1 MQRHRRTL
9 STTVVEETVAAAAT
23 LVSKWHPDDH
33 HSSLFLHGHASEAD
47 HFLRAA
53 ADLHRAMLFFAS
65 DPTNAHNGHALVQ
78 ANHLLDTAMRRLQL
92 ELRLLLS
99 LSAPPAASLD
109 RLRALADTMMAAGYG
124 KECIST
130 FKERHR
136 AALRRQHTAMQVQLS
151 KLTWEQV
158 DDNIQS
164 WLAAARIAFT
174 SVFPAEKELCDTVF
188 AGDASVGDAV
198 FEDVANNQAAN
209 LLAVAEAAVARARRA
224 PERLFRV
231 LDVHD
236 ALTEVLPEI
245 LWVFGERSEVAK
257 RACSALF
264 KAGEAARGA
273 LANLEAAIEKEPSK
287 ATVAGGAVHPLTRYV
302 MNYLVFL
309 ADYEGALDRINQQ
322 GSPESSLT
330 SRASMSIG
338 RLVQVLMRKIEAK
351 GESYREAALRHLF
364 MANNTHY
371 VARKVAMIPSL
382 GVGDDDGEE
391 YCRRRH
397 VEAYVRAAWGKV
409 LKAIAAADG
418 VEVEEAV
425 MESVAKQEKWV
436 AADEEMGQVLRAAAT
451 AAVVPKYRMFYRR
464 HGATLRLTPG
474 DVNAMIAALFG
485 GIATDS
491 SN

>member
-198 FEDVANNQAAN
+198 FEDVANTRQQISSPSLRPPWRERA
-209 LLAVAEAAVARARRA
+209 ARRSGCSVCSTCTTLS
-224 PERLFRV
+224 P
-231 LDVHD
+231 
-236 ALTEVLPEI
+236 
-245 LWVFGERSEVAK
+245 RSEVAK

-264 KAGEAARGA
+264 KTGEAARGA

-309 ADYEGALDRINQQ
+309 ADYDGALDRINQQ
-322 GSPESSLT
+322 GSPESSST